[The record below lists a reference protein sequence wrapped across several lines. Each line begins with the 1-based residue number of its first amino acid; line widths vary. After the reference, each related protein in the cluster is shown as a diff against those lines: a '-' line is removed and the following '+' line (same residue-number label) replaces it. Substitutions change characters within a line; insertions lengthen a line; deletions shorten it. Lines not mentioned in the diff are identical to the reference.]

1 MEFNISW
8 HPKIPDQNL
17 ICILLVPRESFVAG
31 PRSYEF
37 ANDNTFRAEEVTHFS
52 SVGRT
57 LNYWQRGWNYLVSPW
72 NFSFLKILPYKK
84 ISSWPC
90 RSKCVIMAW
99 SWCDHGVFTPTNC
112 MISFSNTVICF
123 KNTQAFLISYV
134 LLVACPHG
142 KVVGRGWFRKALL
155 HGTLTEWSWASCRFT
170 WHKNCRTHSNYV
182 VSEKKYLHYARFTRS
197 KLEWQDL
204 GGWKDVTLRPL
215 TVRFA
220 CVIVKRE
227 HHKTVCFFAHILIQ

>member
-1 MEFNISW
+1 MLMPAYQWSHHSRTGSSSCIRNGQNSPPPNWQISPLGGGSYLQYFMEFNISW

-112 MISFSNTVICF
+112 MISFSNTVIYF
-123 KNTQAFLISYV
+123 KNTQAFFISYV

-142 KVVGRGWFRKALL
+142 KVVGRGWFR
-155 HGTLTEWSWASCRFT
+155 
-170 WHKNCRTHSNYV
+170 
-182 VSEKKYLHYARFTRS
+182 
-197 KLEWQDL
+197 
-204 GGWKDVTLRPL
+204 
-215 TVRFA
+215 
-220 CVIVKRE
+220 
-227 HHKTVCFFAHILIQ
+227 